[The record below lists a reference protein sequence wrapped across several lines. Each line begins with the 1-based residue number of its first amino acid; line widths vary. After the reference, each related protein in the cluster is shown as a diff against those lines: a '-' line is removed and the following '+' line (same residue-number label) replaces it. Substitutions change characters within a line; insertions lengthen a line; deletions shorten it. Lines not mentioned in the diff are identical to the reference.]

1 MQEIILQKSS
11 NKDKKFDAF
20 VEGKK
25 VSFGDSKFQ
34 DYTQHKDDERR
45 FKYLNRHRP
54 GEEWHDLKTAA
65 TFSRWLLWEKKT
77 LSEAIDNMEK
87 RFRIKIKYIKS

>member
-25 VSFGDSKFQ
+25 VSFGDSQYQ

-45 FKYLNRHRP
+45 FKYLNRHKP
-54 GEEWHDLKTAA
+54 NEVWYDLKTAG
-65 TFSRWLLWEKKT
+65 TWSRWLLWQKKT
-77 LSEAIDNMEK
+77 IPEAIKFMEDK
-87 RFRIKIKYIKS
+87 FKIKIIYKK